1 VNSFWIGQQ
10 VFILVFLGALLLIA
24 LSNLFTLQ
32 RLGTYPS
39 STHFPRVSILVP
51 ARNEEVN
58 IESCVRSLVCQDYPD
73 FEVLVLD
80 DNSQDHTGQIL
91 ARLTAEFPRLHV
103 IHGRP
108 LPSGWIGKHWACHQ
122 LAQGAGGELLLFT
135 DADTRH
141 RPQGLRHSVEALL
154 SQKADLLSV
163 LPHEEVVSWPEQLV
177 VPMIAW
183 SIFAFLPLA
192 LAYRLRMPMLSSTIG
207 QFMLFRRSAYQE
219 VGGYAAVRQ
228 EVVDD
233 IALGQRVKAA
243 GLRWRLAD
251 GQSTVTCRMYRNFG
265 EVWEG
270 FSKNMFAS
278 LGSNIP
284 LFLLAWGWQVV
295 AFLEPV
301 TILLLMLLGVHCSA
315 LSAALA
321 AGAVA
326 ISLLLWGTYYG
337 RFNIPFHLTFLYPAS
352 VLFSATI
359 ATRSMILSLRG
370 QASWKGRKL
379 ERQRVKLW

>member
-1 VNSFWIGQQ
+1 M
-10 VFILVFLGALLLIA
+10 A
-24 LSNLFTLQ
+24 
-32 RLGTYPS
+32 
-39 STHFPRVSILVP
+39 
-51 ARNEEVN
+51 
-58 IESCVRSLVCQDYPD
+58 
-73 FEVLVLD
+73 
-80 DNSQDHTGQIL
+80 
-91 ARLTAEFPRLHV
+91 
-103 IHGRP
+103 
-108 LPSGWIGKHWACHQ
+108 K
-122 LAQGAGGELLLFT
+122 GELLLFT

-141 RPQGLRHSVEALL
+141 NPQGLRHGVEALL

-192 LAYRLRMPMLSSTIG
+192 LAYRVRLPMLSSTIG
-207 QFMLFRRSAYQE
+207 QFMLFRRSAYQA
-219 VGGYAAVRQ
+219 VGGYAAVRE

-233 IALGQRVKAA
+233 IALGRRVKAA

-251 GQSTVTCRMYRNFG
+251 GQSTVSCRMYRNFS

-284 LFLLAWGWQVV
+284 FFLLAWLWQVV
-295 AFLEPV
+295 AFLEPLAV
-301 TILLLMLLGVHCSA
+301 LVLLLLGVSFSA
-315 LSAALA
+315 LSLALA
-321 AGAVA
+321 AAAVGV
-326 ISLLLWGTYYG
+326 SLLLWGTYYG
-337 RFNIPFHLTFLYPAS
+337 RFNFPIYLTLMYPVS

-359 ATRSMILSLRG
+359 AMRSMILSLRG